1 MEMKDHI
8 MRIAYFCF
16 IIGVLAGITGMGL
29 GIHMAASEDHS
40 LAPAH
45 AHLNLL
51 GWVTMMLYGL
61 YHRYAPD
68 PGRWLNWLQVSC
80 GAAGFPVFTAALA
93 HYLATGNTQVIAHA
107 WIGALL
113 TLVGMILFLAVLI
126 RDAGLVGTAFRRK
139 QHQNDVWSG

>member
-1 MEMKDHI
+1 MKDLI

-16 IIGVLAGITGMGL
+16 IIGVLAGITGIAL
-29 GIHMAASEDHS
+29 GIFMAASEDHS

-61 YHRYAPD
+61 YHHVAPQS
-68 PGRWLNWLQVSC
+68 GRWLNWLQVSC
-80 GAAGFPVFTAALA
+80 GAAGFPIFTGALA
-93 HYLATGNTQVIAHA
+93 HYLATGDVQVIAHA

-113 TLVGMILFLAVLI
+113 TLVGMILFLVVLI
-126 RDAGLVGTAFRRK
+126 RDAGLISAILRRK
-139 QHQNDVWSG
+139 PVQRDVWSG

>member
-1 MEMKDHI
+1 MKDHI

-16 IIGVLAGITGMGL
+16 IIGVLAGITGIGL
-29 GIHMAASEDHS
+29 GIYMAASEDHS

-61 YHRYAPD
+61 YHRYAPNS
-68 PGRWLNWLQVSC
+68 GRWLNWLQVSC

-93 HYLATGNTQVIAHA
+93 HYLATGDTQVIAHA

-113 TLVGMILFLAVLI
+113 TLAGMILFLCLLI
-126 RDAGLVGTAFRRK
+126 RDAGLAGFVRRGK
-139 QHQNDVWSG
+139 SSRNDVWSV

>member
-1 MEMKDHI
+1 

-16 IIGVLAGITGMGL
+16 IIGVLAGITGIGL

-61 YHRYAPD
+61 YHRGAPQA
-68 PGRWLNWLQVSC
+68 GLWLNWLQATC
-80 GAAGFPVFTAALA
+80 GAAGFPVFTGTLAL
-93 HYLATGNTQVIAHA
+93 YLATGDTRVIAYA

-126 RDAGLVGTAFRRK
+126 RDSGLVGAILRRK
-139 QHQNDVWSG
+139 RFQRDVWSG